1 MAQVKKPETRDAI
14 LNAAF
19 KLFSSSGYVDT
30 TIAQIA
36 SKAGVSTSNFY
47 SYFNSKLHVL
57 YELHEP
63 WLKARLERLEIEL
76 RRLRSPVRKI
86 ERLLHTLW
94 CEIPRE
100 NNGFAITFI
109 QAIATVDPT
118 EGYRPGL
125 LQWIEQRIAGM
136 LSECVRPEQ
145 RDYLRQTRVAHV
157 LMMSF
162 DGYVINHHL
171 HPSARCDEETIAV
184 FAALLTQQ
192 PVQRMPRRRPAVPDV
207 STVLLPASGVS

>member
-14 LNAAF
+14 LQAAF
-19 KLFSSSGYVDT
+19 GLFASRGYVET

-36 SKAGVSTSNFY
+36 GKAGVSTSNFY
-47 SYFNSKLHVL
+47 SYFESKLHVL

-63 WLKARLERLEIEL
+63 WLKARLERLEADL
-76 RRLRSPVRKI
+76 RRLRSPIKKV

-109 QAIATVDPT
+109 QAIATVNPN

-136 LSECVRPEQ
+136 LSDSVPLEQ
-145 RDYLRQTRVAHV
+145 RDYLEQTRVAHV

-162 DGYVINHHL
+162 DGYVITRHL
-171 HPSARCDEETIAV
+171 HPHSKCDEHTIRV
-184 FAALLTQQ
+184 FADLLLGRAGRQ
-192 PVQRMPRRRPAVPDV
+192 PARRHLAQLTRAT
-207 STVLLPASGVS
+207 S